1 MVDVTRSTLL
11 TALRRV
17 GLIGAVEDGYLDGL
31 FNGQTN
37 PNATLTIQYSE
48 DGQNNWTTSLNPVT
62 HSFWRWSTDNG
73 VSFSPN
79 GIRFKPEVVDNF
91 GWYNYDNSMP
101 LQRIQPTTWTTLM
114 NNGLGPLT
122 NKAYKPSGMSEVLDV
137 TTGHVLFDELKSGD
151 ELYIRYFLNV
161 IPLTS
166 NTTYQL
172 GHLFGSG
179 VTEIRTPVG
188 RKIELNGGAGVPTG
202 QLQLDSHFFIDN
214 EAIRLVGMSPQIY
227 TSAPADL
234 ELFSTY
240 ISITRR

>member
-1 MVDVTRSTLL
+1 MVDVTRDTLL

-17 GLIGAVEDGYLDGL
+17 GLLGAVQDGYLDRL

-37 PNATLTIQYSE
+37 PNATFLIQYSE
-48 DGQNNWTTSLNPVT
+48 DGQNNWTTNLNPVT

-79 GIRFKPEVVDNF
+79 GVRFKPEVVDNF
-91 GWYNYDNSMP
+91 GWYNYENSMP
-101 LQRIQPTTWTTLM
+101 LQRIQPTTWTTLL
-114 NNGLGPLT
+114 NNGMGPRT
-122 NKAYKPSGMSEVLDV
+122 NKLYKPSNMSEILDTV
-137 TTGHVLFDELKSGD
+137 TGRVLFDDLKSGD
-151 ELYIRYFLNV
+151 ELYIRYFLNI

-166 NTTYQL
+166 NTNYQL
-172 GHLFGSG
+172 THLFGSG
-179 VTEIRTPVG
+179 VDEFRSPVD
-188 RKIELNGGAGVPTG
+188 RKIELGDGAGVPTG

-214 EAIRLVGMSPQIY
+214 ESIRVDGMLPQIY
-227 TSAPADL
+227 VSAPVDV